1 MTETRNNILHIHV
14 HQNAYDCYSVKTF
27 PCIWETNNRS
37 TYFCLVTA
45 NDILSPIWSGSNW
58 LLVSEDHQWPLNPNG
73 NLVILSSW
81 EAARN
86 DQDFFSLLRE
96 FLIVVI
102 DRLKELP
109 RFSGWQSSNCIVP
122 REKTSRIILIKLRRR
137 SINLPI
143 THLTF
148 INYIDYNLELILP

>member
-27 PCIWETNNRS
+27 SCIWETNNRS

-86 DQDFFSLLRE
+86 DQDFFLFATRS
-96 FLIVVI
+96 
-102 DRLKELP
+102 P
-109 RFSGWQSSNCIVP
+109 HCCHWSSIRITKIFRMKKRQLYSP
-122 REKTSRIILIKLRRR
+122 SRKDL
-137 SINLPI
+137 SHYINKAQATI
-143 THLTF
+143 H
-148 INYIDYNLELILP
+148 